1 MIKVREIAY
10 GRLRA
15 PDLSRMEE
23 FLTHFGLIV
32 SERTPNA
39 LYMRGSDSAHH
50 IHVTELGDPRLVGF
64 AYEASNEDD
73 LHRLTRI
80 AGASQVEPID
90 EPGGGRR
97 VRLTEPNGYQ
107 IEVVY
112 GIAPVNP
119 IPIERQP
126 ANSGAEPLRRAGSL
140 YRPQPGPTP
149 VKRIAHAVLST
160 PRVRATAEW
169 FQQVLGL
176 IPTDE
181 VYLGG
186 VDGELFGSFCRV
198 DRGDDYVDHHALF
211 CIYNPT
217 AGLNHLSFE
226 VPDVDAVMID
236 HQYLRSL
243 GKYDQLWG
251 VGRHLLGSQ
260 VFDYWADPW
269 GRIHEHWADGDR
281 LNAVTPTQKWDVKD
295 GLRVIWGEDV
305 PDRYKTYVR
314 P

>member
-15 PDLSRMEE
+15 PDLFRMEE

-32 SERTPNA
+32 SERTPNS

-64 AYEASNEDD
+64 AYEASNEED

-112 GIAPVNP
+112 GIAPVHP

-126 ANSGAEPLRRAGSL
+126 A
-140 YRPQPGPTP
+140 
-149 VKRIAHAVLST
+149 
-160 PRVRATAEW
+160 
-169 FQQVLGL
+169 
-176 IPTDE
+176 
-181 VYLGG
+181 
-186 VDGELFGSFCRV
+186 
-198 DRGDDYVDHHALF
+198 
-211 CIYNPT
+211 
-217 AGLNHLSFE
+217 
-226 VPDVDAVMID
+226 
-236 HQYLRSL
+236 
-243 GKYDQLWG
+243 
-251 VGRHLLGSQ
+251 
-260 VFDYWADPW
+260 
-269 GRIHEHWADGDR
+269 
-281 LNAVTPTQKWDVKD
+281 
-295 GLRVIWGEDV
+295 
-305 PDRYKTYVR
+305 
-314 P
+314 